1 MIKTI
6 ALTGQFKHPL
16 TLDPSVWIFDDR
28 KIDLT
33 TYFEN
38 NRLKEDNEIEN
49 YTKNVSAHWDRELT
63 EGAMFP
69 PINKSVKH
77 FEKEK
82 ILQGTYGMKLEPF
95 ISNAELLEDVTTG
108 ILITESGNTYE
119 ITKDELLEGIV
130 QFSKDGK
137 PLSADGPVYFY
148 FGDGSNQYE
157 PFKNIVEIKAK

>member
-1 MIKTI
+1 MVKTV

-33 TYFEN
+33 TYFDNDNLE
-38 NRLKEDNEIEN
+38 EENEIER

-82 ILQGTYGMKLEPF
+82 ILQGTYGMKLQPF
-95 ISNAELLEDVTTG
+95 IHNAELLEGVTTCM
-108 ILITESGNTYE
+108 LKTENGKAYE
-119 ITKDELLEGIV
+119 ITKEQLLEGIV

-148 FGDGSNQYE
+148 FGDGSNKEE
-157 PFKNIVEIKAK
+157 PIKNIIEIEAK